1 MTTDTMHR
9 ILDLY
14 DRAKDD
20 PEYMALHD
28 EYTPAQTALTDLLC
42 RLPSADRQ
50 ILEDYLSTSVGLYHR
65 LMELAVAGDS

>member
-1 MTTDTMHR
+1 MTNETMHR

-14 DRAKDD
+14 NRAKTD

-28 EYTPAQTALTDLLC
+28 EYTPAQQALADLLC

-65 LMELAVAGDS
+65 LLEMALD